1 MREYRELMTQQ
12 RTKATWATG
21 LGIAAV
27 LVLCV
32 GAALVAR
39 TALSPTPEPTSTET
53 APVTVAPATP
63 TPATTPVPVN
73 TATPVPTDTPAPT
86 ETPALTPIPTTTP
99 APGPSP
105 TSPPSPTPSLDPAG
119 DISVYVNGNP
129 VEQDRQPDGADIR
142 TASVSADLRVVLQ
155 PAEGVPAEL
164 AGWAT
169 GDEILLWISVHDPV
183 PDPPAAFIDWAFVL
197 DLDGDVSTGRPA
209 GAVRVNPDLGY
220 EAAIGVSYDTASGE
234 YEPYFL
240 VWAPEESVLVLGPEA
255 PRFTMNESRTLIGL
269 ALPLETL
276 AKSVEQT
283 TGVTVVPSEVKG
295 RAAVVS
301 VAGHQRVVDFYP
313 DRPN

>member
-1 MREYRELMTQQ
+1 MREYRELMEQQ
-12 RTKATWATG
+12 RAKATWATG

-27 LVLCV
+27 LALCI
-32 GAALVAR
+32 GAALVVR

-63 TPATTPVPVN
+63 TPAPTPAPMN
-73 TATPVPTDTPAPT
+73 TATSMPTDTPAPT

-105 TSPPSPTPSLDPAG
+105 TLPPSPTPSLDPAD

-129 VEQDRQPDGADIR
+129 VEQDRQPDGVDIR
-142 TASVSADLRVVLQ
+142 SASVGADLHVVLQ
-155 PAEGVPAEL
+155 PTEGVPAEL
-164 AGWAT
+164 TGWAA
-169 GDEILLWISVHDPV
+169 GDEILLWISLYDPV
-183 PDPPAAFIDWAFVL
+183 PDPPAAFTDWAFVL

-220 EAAIGVSYDTASGE
+220 EAAIGVSYDIDSDE

-240 VWAPEESVLVLGPEA
+240 VWAPEDSVLVLGPDA
-255 PRFTMNESRTLIGL
+255 PRFTLNESRTLIGL
-269 ALPLETL
+269 ALPLKTL
-276 AKSVEQT
+276 TESVEQT
-283 TGVTVVPSEVKG
+283 TGVTLTPEEAKG

-301 VAGHQRVVDFYP
+301 VAERQRVVDFYP
-313 DRPN
+313 DRPD